1 MTEQEFKDRTRKL
14 GLEAI
19 RLVDELPRSRCA
31 DVIGRQL
38 LRCATS
44 VGANYRAACRAQSR
58 ADMLAKLAIVEEEAD
73 EVIYWLDL
81 FVAARLASEPDTENL
96 MIEADNILAM
106 TVASIK
112 TLRRSN
118 A

>member
-1 MTEQEFKDRTRKL
+1 VTEQEFKDRTRKL
-14 GLEAI
+14 GLDAI
-19 RLVDELPRSRCA
+19 RLVEGLPRSRVA

-44 VGANYRAACRAQSR
+44 VGANYRAACRARSR

-73 EVIYWLDL
+73 EVIYWLGLLVDAGITGEPSVRDI
-81 FVAARLASEPDTENL
+81 VAQ
-96 MIEADNILAM
+96 ADDILSM
-106 TVASIK
+106 TVASMK
-112 TLRRSN
+112 TLRRPR